1 MTRGDDEIP
10 RNDSHKRNYVR
21 DDNVNKKHHGSDNPN
36 GIKNN
41 VEENDKNMKNGNNK
55 HIYEGCVKIK
65 NKNKHI
71 FYNKA
76 QVFNRDMSIVLIK
89 SLELYLKNKNKDNEK
104 TIFRGFNIIELLS
117 ASGIRSIRYVK
128 ELKETINHI
137 VTNDIDKYA
146 CKQIRRNFKRNNID
160 NDKYTILCNDAN
172 VVMNILNVD
181 NGYMKKRNNKKLDI
195 GFTYINNTN
204 NYNEY
209 FKEALKFLKF
219 ITTYNNTKT
228 FEGDKDN
235 HGNKNIYDNEKGQI
249 NSNGYDSDST
259 NFSFDDEINTKIDI
273 IKENKDL
280 NNICNGNMNDISK
293 NANIKTMDEKE
304 EDKTN
309 AEMKLM
315 ETSIDEE
322 IKKKQFSERY
332 IFDIID
338 IDPYGSSICY
348 LESCIKYGRS
358 NFFMLITNTDM
369 RILNGKFPDVSFYKY
384 NSMIFNKNVNY
395 NNEFS
400 IRVLLYKLKNIASKY
415 KKHIIPF
422 CSLNI
427 DFYIRMLVQVLDD
440 PLQTKDLC
448 IDTGIVY
455 QCTKCTSFHVNPV
468 ASKKT
473 INFKE
478 TNNSSLSQRRKI
490 NKKKKELLNSKD
502 TNLENNYIDKNQTVI
517 DEKETKYTQLDD
529 DEITNKGKETEMNF
543 TDKVTGDMVHGN
555 DTNSHI
561 GYKYK
566 NCKLNVSNKCEECG
580 GDILIGGPIYIGKLH
595 NNDFISTSISLLENL
610 NEHNLNTIKTRERIL
625 INLRCLKQEINVPL
639 YYNLQSLFRNF
650 KVSSFSRKIIVNA
663 LLNLNYEVSY
673 FHRDPDSIKTNA
685 PNHIFMDVFR
695 AIIFKINSKNKKN
708 SNNTHDMKNEEVND
722 VDQKVET
729 KQDGNNN
736 NSNLV
741 NKIYSIHTIKDEKLK
756 EKLLTCEFFKKK
768 SSFDNINISNFMKNQ
783 PAVKLFTIENPEPF
797 WGPLKKHSGKS

>member
-502 TNLENNYIDKNQTVI
+502 TNLENNYIDKNQTV
-517 DEKETKYTQLDD
+517 
-529 DEITNKGKETEMNF
+529 
-543 TDKVTGDMVHGN
+543 TGDMVHGN
-555 DTNSHI
+555 DTNSH
-561 GYKYK
+561 
-566 NCKLNVSNKCEECG
+566 
-580 GDILIGGPIYIGKLH
+580 
-595 NNDFISTSISLLENL
+595 
-610 NEHNLNTIKTRERIL
+610 
-625 INLRCLKQEINVPL
+625 
-639 YYNLQSLFRNF
+639 
-650 KVSSFSRKIIVNA
+650 
-663 LLNLNYEVSY
+663 
-673 FHRDPDSIKTNA
+673 
-685 PNHIFMDVFR
+685 M
-695 AIIFKINSKNKKN
+695 
-708 SNNTHDMKNEEVND
+708 
-722 VDQKVET
+722 
-729 KQDGNNN
+729 
-736 NSNLV
+736 
-741 NKIYSIHTIKDEKLK
+741 
-756 EKLLTCEFFKKK
+756 
-768 SSFDNINISNFMKNQ
+768 
-783 PAVKLFTIENPEPF
+783 
-797 WGPLKKHSGKS
+797 

>member
-1 MTRGDDEIP
+1 MIRGDDEMP
-10 RNDSHKRNYVR
+10 RNDSHKRNCVR
-21 DDNVNKKHHGSDNPN
+21 DENANKKHHGNAKQN
-36 GIKNN
+36 GINN
-41 VEENDKNMKNGNNK
+41 NIEENDKNMKSNNNK

-117 ASGIRSIRYVK
+117 ASGIRSIRYAK

-137 VTNDIDKYA
+137 VANDIDKYA
-146 CKQIRRNFKRNNID
+146 CKQIKRNFKRNNID
-160 NDKYTILCNDAN
+160 KDKYTILCNDAN
-172 VVMNILNVD
+172 VVMNILNID
-181 NGYMKKRNNKKLDI
+181 NAYMRKRNNKRLDI

-209 FKEALKFLKF
+209 FKEALNFLKF
-219 ITTYNNTKT
+219 ITKYNNMKPH
-228 FEGDKDN
+228 EGDKDN
-235 HGNKNIYDNEKGQI
+235 QGSKNTYDNEKGQVI
-249 NSNGYDSDST
+249 SNGYDSDST
-259 NFSFDDEINTKIDI
+259 HFSTDDEINTKIDI
-273 IKENKDL
+273 INENNDV
-280 NNICNGNMNDISK
+280 NNICNGHMKDLSK
-293 NANIKTMDEKE
+293 NTDIKIGDEKE
-304 EDKTN
+304 KDKTN
-309 AEMKLM
+309 VEMKQG

-322 IKKKQFSERY
+322 IKKRQFAERY

-384 NSMIFNKNVNY
+384 NSMIFNKKVNY
-395 NNEFS
+395 NTEFS
-400 IRVLLYKLKNIASKY
+400 IRVLFYKLKNIASKY

-455 QCTKCTSFHVNPV
+455 QCTKCSSFQINPI

-473 INFKE
+473 INFTE
-478 TNNSSLSQRRKI
+478 TNNVSLSQRRKM
-490 NKKKKELLNSKD
+490 NKKKREQNSKD
-502 TNLENNYIDKNQTVI
+502 TNLENGYTDKNQTAIYENETKDNQLNDGEVENT
-517 DEKETKYTQLDD
+517 EKEAEANSLDKTT
-529 DEITNKGKETEMNF
+529 EAIPYGNGTNF
-543 TDKVTGDMVHGN
+543 
-555 DTNSHI
+555 HI

-566 NCKLNVSNKCEECG
+566 NCKLNVSSKCEECG

-595 NNDFISTSISLLENL
+595 NNDFINTCISLLENL
-610 NEHNLNTIKTRERIL
+610 NEHNLSAIKTRERIL

-650 KVSSFSRKIIVNA
+650 KICSFSRKLIVNA

-685 PNHIFMDVFR
+685 PNNIFMDVFR
-695 AIIFKINSKNKKN
+695 AIVFKINSKSKKN
-708 SNNTHDMKNEEVND
+708 SNNTQDKANGEVND
-722 VDQKVET
+722 VDQSNES
-729 KQDGNNN
+729 KQDGDNN
-736 NSNLV
+736 NSNIV
-741 NKIYSIHTIKDEKLK
+741 KKIYSIHTIKDEKLK
-756 EKLLTCEFFKKK
+756 EKLLTCDFFKKN
-768 SSFDNINISNFMKNQ
+768 SSFDNINISNIVKNQ
-783 PAVKLFTIENPEPF
+783 SYVKLFTIENPEPF
-797 WGPLKKHSGKS
+797 WGPLKKHSEKF